1 MLHYHNNPDMPPIPQ
16 GWVLLGRGDE
26 FIKLSGEREFQGK
39 TWEPQFEEEWG
50 EEMGW
55 RGNDSSALYIAP
67 ANSEIVRI
75 NVPNWPDGYTC
86 LGHGVTSRQ
95 VAGKAFDIS
104 NQRWILDGSD
114 SEFGGSFPHC
124 LYFVRE
130 NQQDMT
136 QPIQAEAPVQRA
148 VRQWDIL
155 IGNEPT
161 EPSGLVEDLLP
172 FLEDATNAAQ
182 LAADLD
188 EASRRSDPE
197 VSIEHWI
204 DVEPSVM
211 AMIEFVPLANS
222 GGVDIQ
228 AIAESNAAISDVII
242 KAAAGVMLRG
252 GLSDHFRYLE
262 DGTLV
267 IDPSSPPSLDQA
279 YEMLKR
285 TLETKET
292 ASKLENYSAWMLGMI
307 ADQFEGFFQ
316 DRFDPSIIMAQTS
329 RAYNTYICSLKT
341 FRAWWNDR
349 REGLT
354 FTHHRE
360 VEYAKHLDHET
371 GGAVLDLSQ
380 KFGLT
385 VLQQR
390 KLISYAKRFDIA
402 ALEAE
407 MAEAGQD
414 GVDDLMERIDI
425 RAVNKRYLF
434 FLRTANRWYE
444 YKGPFE
450 NIPNGASPIINV
462 DSRQLMA
469 QDGRATKPDEWVP
482 VGVLASPEVLAEV
495 GADVEDEEDNLEE

>member
-1 MLHYHNNPDMPPIPQ
+1 MITFSDIPPPPPN
-16 GWVLLGRGDE
+16 GFVNLGRGGQFTGIQPFYASVWIPGDSRWSE
-26 FIKLSGEREFQGK
+26 PEGGWSG
-39 TWEPQFEEEWG
+39 TDA
-50 EEMGW
+50 
-55 RGNDSSALYIAP
+55 NAYYAAP
-67 ANSEIVRI
+67 ANADIVRA
-75 NVPNWPDGYTC
+75 NVPDWPEGYVC
-86 LGHGVTSRQ
+86 VGQGP
-95 VAGKAFDIS
+95 
-104 NQRWILDGSD
+104 LDGFVHGRRFNIETQSWHLGQD
-114 SEFGGSFPHC
+114 YQYAARNRNC
-124 LYFVRE
+124 LYFERESTE
-130 NQQDMT
+130 NQNMT
-136 QPIQAEAPVQRA
+136 QPIQAEAPVPRA

-155 IGNEPT
+155 IGNEMG
-161 EPSGLVEDLLP
+161 EVSRLAEDLAP
-172 FLEDATNAAQ
+172 FLENPSCAEE

-204 DVEPSVM
+204 DREPSAM

-262 DGTLV
+262 DGTLT
-267 IDPSSPPSLDQA
+267 IDPSNPPTLDHA

-307 ADQFEGFFQ
+307 GDQFETYFQ
-316 DRFDPSIIMAQTS
+316 ERFDPSIIMAQTS
-329 RAYNTYICSLKT
+329 RAYNTYQQSLST
-341 FRAWWNDR
+341 FRAWWTDR
-349 REGLT
+349 RANLS

-360 VEYAKHLDHET
+360 VHHAKHLNHDM
-371 GGAVLDLSQ
+371 GGTVLDMSQ

-402 ALEAE
+402 ALETE
-407 MAEAGQD
+407 MEEAGQE
-414 GVDDLMERIDI
+414 GVEDLMERIDI

-434 FLRTANRWYE
+434 FLRSANRWYE

-450 NIPNGASPIINV
+450 NIPNGASPIINA
-462 DSRQLMA
+462 DTRQIMA
-469 QDGRATKPDEWVP
+469 QDGRSTKPDEWVP
-482 VGVLASPEVLAEV
+482 VGVLASPEALAET
-495 GADVEDEEDNLEE
+495 GADVEDEEDAE

>member
-1 MLHYHNNPDMPPIPQ
+1 MLHYHDIPDMPPIPQ
-16 GWVLLGRGDE
+16 GWVLLGKGNE
-26 FIKLSGEREFQGK
+26 FTPLSGEREFQGK
-39 TWEPQFEEEWG
+39 TWELNEEEWSEG
-50 EEMGW
+50 DW
-55 RGNDSSALYIAP
+55 RGNDRNFFYFAP

-75 NVPNWPDGYTC
+75 NVPDWPEGYTC
-86 LGHGVTSRQ
+86 LGHGIENRPIT
-95 VAGKAFDIS
+95 GKAFDIYA
-104 NQRWILDGSD
+104 QRWILNRG
-114 SEFGGSFPHC
+114 EGVFGGNYPYF

-130 NQQDMT
+130 NQQNMT
-136 QPIQAEAPVQRA
+136 QPIQAEAPVMRA

-155 IGNEPT
+155 IGSENGD
-161 EPSGLVEDLLP
+161 PSKLAEGLLP
-172 FLEDATNAAQ
+172 YLDNPENAAM

-197 VSIEHWI
+197 ISIEQWI
-204 DVEPSVM
+204 DLEPSVM
-211 AMIEFVPLANS
+211 AMIEFIPLANS
-222 GGVDIQ
+222 GGVDIA

-267 IDPSSPPSLDQA
+267 IDPSSPPTLDQA

-390 KLISYAKRFDIA
+390 KLISYAKRFDMDQ
-402 ALEAE
+402 LQRE
-407 MAEAGQD
+407 MEEAGQD
-414 GVDDLMERIDI
+414 NVEDLMERIDI

-434 FLRTANRWYE
+434 YLRTANRWYE

-450 NIPNGASPIINV
+450 NIPNGASPIINA
-462 DSRQLMA
+462 DTRQIMG

-482 VGVLASPEVLAEV
+482 VGVLASPEVVAEL
-495 GADVEDEEDNLEE
+495 GADEEDVEDEE

>member
-1 MLHYHNNPDMPPIPQ
+1 
-16 GWVLLGRGDE
+16 
-26 FIKLSGEREFQGK
+26 
-39 TWEPQFEEEWG
+39 
-50 EEMGW
+50 
-55 RGNDSSALYIAP
+55 
-67 ANSEIVRI
+67 
-75 NVPNWPDGYTC
+75 
-86 LGHGVTSRQ
+86 
-95 VAGKAFDIS
+95 
-104 NQRWILDGSD
+104 
-114 SEFGGSFPHC
+114 
-124 LYFVRE
+124 
-130 NQQDMT
+130 MT
-136 QPIQAEAPVQRA
+136 QPIQTEAPVTRA

-161 EPSGLVEDLLP
+161 EMSDLATDLLP
-172 FLEDATNAAQ
+172 FLEDQSNAAQ
-182 LAADLD
+182 LAIDLD

-204 DVEPSVM
+204 DAEPSVM
-211 AMIEFVPLANS
+211 AMIEFIPLANS

-262 DGTLV
+262 DGTLT
-267 IDPSSPPSLDQA
+267 IDPSSPPTLDQA

-307 ADQFEGFFQ
+307 GDQFEVFFQ
-316 DRFDPSIIMAQTS
+316 DRFDPSVIMAQTS
-329 RAYNTYICSLKT
+329 RAYNTYQQSLAT

-349 REGLT
+349 RPGLS

-360 VEYAKHLDHET
+360 VHHAKHLDYEK

-390 KLISYAKRFDIA
+390 KLISYAKRFDIDT
-402 ALEAE
+402 LETE
-407 MAEAGQD
+407 MEEAGQE
-414 GVDDLMERIDI
+414 GVEDLMERIDI

-434 FLRTANRWYE
+434 FLRSANRWYE

-450 NIPNGASPIINV
+450 NIPNGASPIINA
-462 DSRQLMA
+462 DTRQIMG

-482 VGVLASPEVLAEV
+482 VGVLASPEILDEA
-495 GADVEDEEDNLEE
+495 GADQEDEEG